1 MKKIQNNIISLL
13 IIALIFAGCMVG
25 KNYNQQYA
33 PANIHI
39 RNAAQLD
46 STKPLAWFDI
56 YHDTVL
62 QRMIKITLDSNRD
75 LLAAAQRIE
84 ESRYIVGQVKSNLF
98 PGLNYSAQAGG
109 GSAGTEAQKVTGGF
123 NSAVFNAF
131 AVFNWELDLWGKI
144 RRSTRS
150 AVDEM
155 LANEATRNAL
165 QVSLIAEVASDYFLL
180 RDLDNRLMIS
190 RETLE
195 SRKINTRLNTEKF
208 EKGYVSEMDKL
219 WAVQQQAVA
228 AAAVPTFQRQIN
240 DVENA
245 LRLLMALGPGPVD
258 RGQSNFDQ
266 TLSPDI
272 PVGLPS
278 QLMERR
284 PDILASEF
292 DLAAQFE
299 RIGVAQA
306 SLFPSISLTGLLG
319 FASPQLST
327 FISGQSLVANGFGN
341 IAGPIFNFNRLKRQV
356 DVEKSRTY
364 QLYQSYQQTV
374 LRAFGEVDNALASYR
389 GYYEEFEQRK
399 IQVAS
404 AARALYLS
412 QARYDNG
419 YTSYLEVVVQ
429 QDNLFDAQLLESIS
443 LAGKLAS
450 IVSLYKALGGG
461 WNMPH

>member
-1 MKKIQNNIISLL
+1 MKQIKDYIS
-13 IIALIFAGCMVG
+13 ISFVALILAGCMVG
-25 KNYNQQYA
+25 KNYNKSYS
-33 PANIHI
+33 PTDITI
-39 RNAAQLD
+39 RNAAKTD
-46 STKPLAWFDI
+46 TTKPAAWFDI

-62 QRMIKITLDSNRD
+62 QRLIKITLDSNRD
-75 LLAAAQRIE
+75 LLAAAQHIE

-109 GSAGTEAQKVTGGF
+109 GSAGTEALKINGGF
-123 NSAVFNAF
+123 NTAVFNAF

-144 RRSTRS
+144 RRSTRA
-150 AVDEM
+150 AVDDM

-180 RDLDNRLMIS
+180 RDLDNRLKIS
-190 RETLE
+190 QETLE
-195 SRKINTRLNTEKF
+195 ARKINTQLNTQKF

-228 AAAVPTFQRQIN
+228 AAAVPAFQRQIN
-240 DVENA
+240 DTENA
-245 LRLLMALGPGPVD
+245 LRLLMGLGPGPIP

-266 TLSPDI
+266 TLSPGI

-284 PDILASEF
+284 PDILASEY
-292 DLAAQFE
+292 DLRAQFE

-306 SLFPSISLTGLLG
+306 QLFPSISLTGLLG

-327 FISGQSLVANGFGN
+327 LISGQSLVANGFGN
-341 IAGPIFNFNRLKRQV
+341 LFGPIFNFNRYKREV
-356 DVEKSRTY
+356 DIAKSRTY
-364 QLYQSYQQTV
+364 QLYQTYQQIV
-374 LRAFGEVDNALASYR
+374 LRAFGEVDNSLASYR
-389 GYYEEFEQRK
+389 GFAEEYEQRK
-399 IQVAS
+399 IQVDAAS
-404 AARALYLS
+404 RALYLS

-419 YTSYLEVVVQ
+419 FTSYLEVIIQ

-443 LAGKLAS
+443 LAGKLVS

-461 WNMPH
+461 WNMPQ